1 MGVWVGGGVGVEVG
15 VGVDVGVGVGA
26 DVDVDVGVDAG
37 VGVAV
42 RVNVGVA
49 VGVAVAVDVA
59 VDVAVVVAVAV
70 GDAVEVG
77 TTLVAS
83 GFRGSPNTSR
93 AARLARIMVAKN
105 AAGTKIG
112 IENRLP
118 GLGLSRGAPHIRH
131 TLALWAT

>member
-1 MGVWVGGGVGVEVG
+1 VG
-15 VGVDVGVGVGA
+15 VGVDV
-26 DVDVDVGVDAG
+26 DVG

-42 RVNVGVA
+42 GVNVGIA

-59 VDVAVVVAVAV
+59 VAVAVAVAV
-70 GDAVEVG
+70 GVAVEVG

-83 GFRGSPNTSR
+83 GFRGNPDTSR
-93 AARLARIMVAKN
+93 AARPVKIIAAKN

-112 IENRLP
+112 IEIRLP